1 MNYIIYLSAIAREY
15 KPIVFKA
22 SKLCKKLVNLM
33 DNRAKMIIFDIQCYQ
48 TINGIYNEE
57 DIQEMV

>member
-1 MNYIIYLSAIAREY
+1 
-15 KPIVFKA
+15 
-22 SKLCKKLVNLM
+22 M
-33 DNRAKMIIFDIQCYQ
+33 DSRATMIIFDIQCYQ